1 VRVENQTLETGARA
15 SRPQDAGETPALLEQ
30 GEEWSPRIIG
40 ILCYWCSYAG
50 ADLAGS
56 SRLNYPTNI
65 RIVRI
70 PCSGRADPLFVLRAF
85 ERGADGVLVAGCH
98 PGDCHY
104 AEGNYYARRRMSLLK
119 RLVEYAGIPQER
131 FKALWVSASEGK
143 EFAQVVNEM
152 VEELRPLGPFRPELA
167 ERFEALP
174 MVEDAEGAA
183 CPEHGTTGVSPVESS
198 GETPEVP
205 SVS

>member
-1 VRVENQTLETGARA
+1 MNEELSKQAENSEETW
-15 SRPQDAGETPALLEQ
+15 E
-30 GEEWSPRIIG
+30 PRIIG

-56 SRLNYPTNI
+56 SRMSYPANI

-119 RLVEYAGIPQER
+119 RLVKYAGIPEER

-143 EFAQVVNEM
+143 EFAHVISDM

-167 ERFEALP
+167 ERFKEIPALEDMPGAECPDHAAEAEA
-174 MVEDAEGAA
+174 V
-183 CPEHGTTGVSPVESS
+183 
-198 GETPEVP
+198 
-205 SVS
+205 

>member
-1 VRVENQTLETGARA
+1 MTTETVEETTT
-15 SRPQDAGETPALLEQ
+15 ETPQ
-30 GEEWSPRIIG
+30 TEWQPRIVG

-56 SRLNYPTNI
+56 SRMNYPPNI
-65 RIVRI
+65 RIVRV

-104 AEGNYYARRRMSLLK
+104 AKGNYYARRRMSLLK
-119 RLVEYAGIPQER
+119 RLVEYAGIPEER

-143 EFAQVVNEM
+143 EFAHVISEM
-152 VEELRPLGPFRPELA
+152 VEEIRPLGPFRPELA
-167 ERFEALP
+167 ERFQP
-174 MVEDAEGAA
+174 CRRSRTSAA
-183 CPEHGTTGVSPVESS
+183 RVVRTTSHRSRTRRSSVPLRRSIRRPRRSPYAWY
-198 GETPEVP
+198 TT
-205 SVS
+205 

>member
-1 VRVENQTLETGARA
+1 MRVENQTLETGARA

-56 SRLNYPTNI
+56 SRLNYPPNI

-104 AEGNYYARRRMSLLK
+104 AEGNYYARRRLSLLK
-119 RLVEYAGIPQER
+119 RLVDYAGIPKER

-174 MVEDAEGAA
+174 MIEDAEGAT
-183 CPEHGTTGVSPVESS
+183 CPEHGLSEQVETATQD
-198 GETPEVP
+198 E
-205 SVS
+205 

>member
-1 VRVENQTLETGARA
+1 MTTATTEPEVAAAEEQTT
-15 SRPQDAGETPALLEQ
+15 TPWE
-30 GEEWSPRIIG
+30 PRIVG

-56 SRLNYPTNI
+56 SRLSYPPNI
-65 RIVRI
+65 RIVRV
-70 PCSGRADPLFVLRAF
+70 PCSGRSDPLFVLRAF

-104 AEGNYYARRRMSLLK
+104 AKGNYYTRRRMSLLK
-119 RLVEYAGIPQER
+119 RLMEYAGIPKER

-143 EFAQVVNEM
+143 EFAHVVGEM

-167 ERFEALP
+167 ERFQELP
-174 MVEDAEGAA
+174 PLEDAGGES
-183 CPEHGTTGVSPVESS
+183 CPEHQEQ
-198 GETPEVP
+198 
-205 SVS
+205 

>member
-1 VRVENQTLETGARA
+1 MATEHATEVADDIPDTEAVWQ
-15 SRPQDAGETPALLEQ
+15 
-30 GEEWSPRIIG
+30 PRIVG

-56 SRLNYPTNI
+56 SRLNYPANV
-65 RIVRI
+65 RIVRV

-85 ERGADGVLVAGCH
+85 ARGADGVIVAGCH

-119 RLVEYAGIPQER
+119 RLVEYVGIPKER

-143 EFAQVVNEM
+143 EFAHVIAEM
-152 VEELRPLGPFRPELA
+152 VEEIRPLGPFRPELA
-167 ERFEALP
+167 ERFAAMPEL
-174 MVEDAEGAA
+174 EDVGGEC
-183 CPEHGTTGVSPVESS
+183 CPEHAPAS
-198 GETPEVP
+198 
-205 SVS
+205 